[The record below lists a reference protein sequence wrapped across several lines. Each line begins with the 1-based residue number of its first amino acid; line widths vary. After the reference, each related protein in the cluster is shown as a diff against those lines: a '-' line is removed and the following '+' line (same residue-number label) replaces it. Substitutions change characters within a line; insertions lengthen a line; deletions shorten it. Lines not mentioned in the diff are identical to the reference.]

1 MKLIK
6 TNHNHDSFSI
16 LAAGV
21 TIDGSIRS
29 EGVVRI
35 DGVVNGS
42 VIAQGDVV
50 VGSSGVVTKG
60 IQGKNITIGGRIAGS
75 VKCENKLTLEQTSQL
90 KGDISAKIL
99 VVEAGASFDGHS
111 SMSSLSESAATEST
125 SSPLVTN
132 SDTAS

>member
-6 TNHNHDSFSI
+6 TNHNHESFSI
-16 LAAGV
+16 IAAGV
-21 TIDGSIRS
+21 TIDGNLRS

-35 DGVVNGS
+35 DGVVNGN
-42 VIAQGDVV
+42 VVAQGDVV

-60 IQGKNITIGGRIAGS
+60 VQGKNITIGGKISGS

-90 KGDISAKIL
+90 RGDISSKIL

-111 SMSSLSESAATEST
+111 SMSSVAESQKSESADAPYTA
-125 SSPLVTN
+125 N
-132 SDTAS
+132 SETGS

>member
-6 TNHNHDSFSI
+6 TNHNNDSFSI
-16 LAAGV
+16 IAAGV
-21 TIDGSIRS
+21 TIDGNLRS

-35 DGVVNGS
+35 DGVVNGT
-42 VIAQGDVV
+42 VVAQGDVV

-60 IQGKNITIGGRIAGS
+60 VHGKNITIGGKISGS

-90 KGDISAKIL
+90 RGDISAKIL

-111 SMSSLSESAATEST
+111 SMSSASDGQNSESVNTQYNTHSEAGA
-125 SSPLVTN
+125 
-132 SDTAS
+132 